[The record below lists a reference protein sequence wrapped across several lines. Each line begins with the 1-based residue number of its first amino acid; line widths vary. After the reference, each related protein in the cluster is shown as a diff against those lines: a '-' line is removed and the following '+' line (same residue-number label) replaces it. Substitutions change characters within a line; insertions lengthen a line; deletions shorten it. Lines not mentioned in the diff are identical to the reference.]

1 MKKYTKTNILFSIGI
16 VLILILFF
24 IFFIP
29 ISNFVLKTTNN
40 ALKEGTFKKYESEF
54 RMEFLKGKDKIEI
67 LTDNYLKDKVLE
79 IAKEYSYEN
88 IEEIKHGDEKTILI
102 LQKKK

>member
-24 IFFIP
+24 ISFIP

-40 ALKEGTFKKYESEF
+40 ALKEGTFKKYESGF

-67 LTDNYLKDKVLE
+67 LTDNYLKEKVIE

-102 LQKKK
+102 LQKK

>member
-1 MKKYTKTNILFSIGI
+1 MKKYTKTDILCGIGI
-16 VLILILFF
+16 LLILILLIISFV
-24 IFFIP
+24 P
-29 ISNFVLKTTNN
+29 LSNFVLKTTNN

-67 LTDNYLKDKVLE
+67 LTDSYLKDKVIE

-88 IEEIKHGDEKTILI
+88 IEEIKHGEEKTILI

>member
-1 MKKYTKTNILFSIGI
+1 MKKYTKTNILTTIGI

-24 IFFIP
+24 ISFIP

-54 RMEFLKGKDKIEI
+54 RMEFLKGKDRIEI
-67 LTDNYLKDKVLE
+67 LTDDYLKDKVIE

-102 LQKKK
+102 LQKK

>member
-24 IFFIP
+24 ISFIP

-40 ALKEGTFKKYESEF
+40 ALKEGIFKKYESEF

-67 LTDNYLKDKVLE
+67 LTDNYLKDKVIE

-88 IEEIKHGDEKTILI
+88 IEEIKHGEEKTILI

>member
-24 IFFIP
+24 ISFIP

-54 RMEFLKGKDKIEI
+54 RMEFLKGKDRIEI
-67 LTDNYLKDKVLE
+67 LTDDYLKDKVIE

-102 LQKKK
+102 LQKK

>member
-24 IFFIP
+24 ISFIP

-54 RMEFLKGKDKIEI
+54 RMEFLKRVSFFI
-67 LTDNYLKDKVLE
+67 
-79 IAKEYSYEN
+79 
-88 IEEIKHGDEKTILI
+88 
-102 LQKKK
+102 QKKIKKEKF

>member
-1 MKKYTKTNILFSIGI
+1 MKRYTKKDILFVI
-16 VLILILFF
+16 VILFILTLFF
-24 IFFIP
+24 ISFIP

-67 LTDNYLKDKVLE
+67 LTDNYLKDKVIE

-88 IEEIKHGDEKTILI
+88 IEEIKHGEEKTILI